1 MIPHLIDND
10 KRRQKYFK
18 KNYKDENEFFFIKN
32 KKISGDKNNTNL
44 NLTSWVHLTY
54 SLPFKKCK

>member
-44 NLTSWVHLTY
+44 NLTS
-54 SLPFKKCK
+54 